1 MLTHANLLSQVR
13 GAWLRCRVL
22 QGASPCC
29 GPCRHVLPHLAAA
42 PQPPTRPLHHQVRLA
57 DALLPGPSLL
67 QLANLQYFLS
77 PQPGEQA
84 LSLLP
89 PWHIYERTVT

>member
-13 GAWLRCRVL
+13 VQRMGAVPCLLRAVASLQCCPLLLLIAAWLPATSSRPATNCACACPP
-22 QGASPCC
+22 G
-29 GPCRHVLPHLAAA
+29 LP
-42 PQPPTRPLHHQVRLA
+42 P
-57 DALLPGPSLL
+57 

-77 PQPGEQA
+77 PQPGEHA